1 MTTKKGQ
8 RLRKAGAHVSD
19 DDARAVEWDRLH
31 AAVTDAADWA
41 LDRAGELA
49 VDYPEEL
56 VAVER
61 VRLFVHA
68 RLAGVAV
75 PLDLDDLLLVMALV
89 IQSIGRG
96 HVTRLV
102 EAIAD
107 PVAASMGLPRG
118 ARRPVPRHCP
128 GAPSARCVRDPYI
141 HAAA

>member
-8 RLRKAGAHVSD
+8 RSRRAEGRMRD
-19 DDARAVEWDRLH
+19 TDARAAEWNRVH

-41 LDRAGELA
+41 LDLAGEL
-49 VDYPEEL
+49 VGDYPEEL

-61 VRLFVHA
+61 VRQFVHA
-68 RLAGVAV
+68 RLAGLGV
-75 PLDLDDLLLVMALV
+75 PLELDDLLLVMALV
-89 IQSIGRG
+89 IQSIGHG

-102 EAIAD
+102 EAIVD
-107 PVAASMGLPRG
+107 PVATSMGLPRA